1 MESKAEYKARLKTEL
16 RQVSSEIDKLITKTD
31 QIAAE
36 IKQGYEEIETDLL
49 DKQSETLAKLNEL
62 SLSKD
67 EIWALVWD
75 NVGDSV
81 KEFNLQATKKIRED
95 YKELEPALQSKQ
107 AALQKQF
114 HESAAVGEEAWAE
127 IWNAVWNEVWN
138 IAEELNRRAELE
150 IKQISEEFE
159 ALFVKQAE
167 LQAKL
172 HELLVAGD
180 EVWTVLKDV
189 GNAIVKGSSS

>member
-16 RQVSSEIDKLITKTD
+16 RQVGSEIEQLITKTD

-49 DKQSETLAKLNEL
+49 DKQSETLAKLNES

-67 EIWALVWD
+67 EVWALIWD
-75 NVGDSV
+75 NVSEAV
-81 KEFNLQATKKIRED
+81 KEFNLQAITKVRQD
-95 YKELEPALQSKQ
+95 YKELEPALQARQ

-114 HESAAVGEEAWAE
+114 HESAIEAWAE
-127 IWNAVWNEVWN
+127 IWNAVWYEVWN
-138 IAEELNRRAELE
+138 IAEELNRRAAIE

-180 EVWTVLKDV
+180 EAWTVLKEV
-189 GNAIVKGSSS
+189 GNAIVKGRSS

>member
-16 RQVSSEIDKLITKTD
+16 RQVGSEIDELITKTD
-31 QIAAE
+31 KIAAE
-36 IKQGYEEIETDLL
+36 IMQGYEEIETDLL
-49 DKQSETLAKLNEL
+49 DKQSETLAKLKES

-67 EIWALVWD
+67 EVWALVWD
-75 NVGDSV
+75 NVGDAV
-81 KEFNLQATKKIRED
+81 KEFNLQAITKIRQD
-95 YKELEPALQSKQ
+95 YKELGPALQAKQ

-114 HESAAVGEEAWAE
+114 HESAIAGEEAWAE

-138 IAEELNRRAELE
+138 IAEELNRQAAIE

-189 GNAIVKGSSS
+189 GKAIVKGRSS